1 VGGSIRSAADF
12 KASVVPDSSESGWPF
27 LALGP
32 LRQREPRRRT
42 MSVEKVKRASGE
54 VVWRVRWRQHGRNR
68 ARTFSTRRDAA
79 DFDGEV
85 RRQRRAGSLIALDAG
100 AETLGEYVIGT
111 WAATHAATLAPKTR
125 LHYASLYDHH
135 LRPYLATIAL
145 RDISPETI
153 ARWQADRLAA
163 GAGPVAVRHALDL
176 LGSVLEYAFVAGR
189 IAENPVRR
197 VKKATR
203 PRRDEVQPLSPT
215 TVEAMRVALSPR
227 DAALISVLAYA
238 GLRPGEAL
246 GLRWGDIRER
256 TILIQRSVSL
266 GEEADTKT
274 RQHRTVRLLAPLA
287 ADLRSW
293 RMAAGHPGDDE
304 LVFPGKHRLPWTQA
318 AYQSWRRR
326 AFKRAA
332 HAAGPCHARPY
343 DLRHSFA
350 SLLLHEGRS
359 VIYVARQLGHDARLT
374 LTRYGHVIDELEDT
388 PCIAAETAIENARKG
403 ACTSKPSAVR
413 ESRL

>member
-1 VGGSIRSAADF
+1 
-12 KASVVPDSSESGWPF
+12 
-27 LALGP
+27 
-32 LRQREPRRRT
+32 

-68 ARTFSTRRDAA
+68 ARTFSMRRDAA
-79 DFDGEV
+79 DFDAEV
-85 RRQRRAGSLIALDAG
+85 RRQRRAGSLAPLDAG
-100 AETLGEYVIGT
+100 SETLGEYVIET
-111 WAATHAATLAPKTR
+111 WAATHAATLASKTR

-135 LRPYLATIAL
+135 LRPYLASIAL
-145 RDISPETI
+145 RELTPDVVV
-153 ARWQADRLAA
+153 RWQSDRLAA
-163 GAGPVAVRHALDL
+163 GAGPVAVRHAMDL
-176 LGSVLEYAFVAGR
+176 LGAILENAFAGGR
-189 IAENPVRR
+189 ISENPVRR

-203 PRRDEVQPLSPT
+203 PRREEVQPLSPARI
-215 TVEAMRVALSPR
+215 EAMRAAASAR
-227 DAALISVLAYA
+227 DAALISILAYA
-238 GLRPGEAL
+238 GVRPGEAL

-293 RMAAGHPGDDE
+293 RMAAGRPDDHQ
-304 LVFPGKHRLPWTQA
+304 LVFPGQQGQPWTQA

-326 AFKRAA
+326 AFARAA
-332 HAAGPCHARPY
+332 QAAGLNHARPY
-343 DLRHSFA
+343 DLRHSCA

-374 LTRYGHVIDELEDT
+374 LTRYGHVIDELEDS
-388 PCIAAETAIENARKG
+388 PRIAAEAAIADARL
-403 ACTSKPSAVR
+403 AVR
-413 ESRL
+413 SGEPGSVREFSS

>member
-1 VGGSIRSAADF
+1 
-12 KASVVPDSSESGWPF
+12 
-27 LALGP
+27 
-32 LRQREPRRRT
+32 

-79 DFDGEV
+79 DFDAEV
-85 RRQRRAGSLIALDAG
+85 RRQRRAGSLTALDAG
-100 AETLGEYVIGT
+100 AETLGEYVTRT

-135 LRPYLATIAL
+135 LRPCLASIAL
-145 RDISPETI
+145 RDISPETVG
-153 ARWQADRLAA
+153 RWQADRLAA
-163 GAGPVAVRHALDL
+163 GSGPVAVRHALDL
-176 LGSVLEYAFVAGR
+176 LGSVLEHAFVAGR

-197 VKKATR
+197 VKKARR
-203 PRRDEVQPLSPT
+203 PRRDEVQALSPT
-215 TVEAMRVALSPR
+215 MVEAMRAALGPR

-246 GLRWGDIRER
+246 ALRWGDIRER
-256 TILIQRSVSL
+256 TVLIQRSVSL

-274 RQHRTVRLLAPLA
+274 RQHRTVRQLAPLA
-287 ADLRSW
+287 AELRSW
-293 RMAAGHPGDDE
+293 RMAAGRPGDGE
-304 LVFPGKHRLPWTQA
+304 LVFPGKHGQPWTQA

-326 AFKRAA
+326 AFGRAA
-332 HAAGPCHARPY
+332 QAAGLRHARPY

-374 LTRYGHVIDELEDT
+374 LTRYGHVIDELEGS
-388 PCIAAETAIENARKG
+388 PRIEAETAIENARKA
-403 ACTSKPSAVR
+403 ACRGEPSAVR
-413 ESRL
+413 ESGL